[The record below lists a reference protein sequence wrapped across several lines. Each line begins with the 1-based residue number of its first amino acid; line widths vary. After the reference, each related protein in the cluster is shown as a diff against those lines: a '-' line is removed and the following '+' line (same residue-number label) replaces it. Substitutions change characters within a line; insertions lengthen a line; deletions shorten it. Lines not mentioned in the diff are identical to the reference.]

1 MSSATRYRKAAP
13 HQNRQ
18 HAHGGDCCSAK
29 AEAALA
35 LEPKTHGHAG
45 GACGQDHGKQAPQ
58 PGAACSHDHGDSHD
72 HAHDH
77 DHKHAAGCS
86 HGHGHAAPARVQL
99 GQGRGAM
106 RSRLQIQAMDCPTEA
121 KLIEKALAGMDGVVA
136 LEFNFIERVLLLRHD
151 LPQLD
156 EVKRAI
162 AKVGM
167 QAMELEA
174 DAKMLAPQGHGRR
187 ANLLLLVSGLSAAAA
202 EAAAWSLGDGKPVVA
217 ALALAS
223 ILLGGIPTLKKGWIA
238 LSTRTLNIH
247 FLMSVAVIGAMLIG
261 QWPEA
266 AMVLFLFAIAER
278 LEAMSLAKAGEAVR
292 ALMALAPETAWVAAA
307 GGWRETAAAEVAVGS
322 RVRVRPGERV
332 PLDGRIADGHSSFN
346 EASITGESLPVDKG
360 PRDAVFAGSINGAGV
375 VEIET
380 TASASGSV
388 LARIIATVRDAQAS
402 KAPTQRFIDRFAAV
416 YTPVVLVLAALF
428 AVAAPLS
435 GLQPWHQ
442 AIYSALVMLVIAC
455 PCALVIA
462 TPVTVVS
469 ALASAARHGLLV
481 KGGAPLEMAARIDTV
496 CLDKTGT
503 LTQGEPRVTR
513 VTALAGQ
520 DEDTVLAWAAA
531 LDGHSTHPLA
541 RAVLDAAAARGVS
554 APAAS
559 QVSELIGRG
568 VSGWVAERHLQLGSR
583 RLADEQGAMTPLLEQ
598 TLQALDA
605 AGEGALVL
613 LDGGQALGV
622 LAVADQARP
631 EAAATL
637 ARLKRM
643 GVETVMLSGDSP
655 QVAQAVAR
663 QTGIGAAYG
672 GLLPQDKLRH
682 IERLQQGGKVAMVG
696 DGVNDAPALA
706 RADLGIAMGAAGSD
720 SALETAGVALMDDK
734 LSRLADLIAHARRTA
749 RVLKANIAVALG
761 IKLLFF
767 GLALA
772 GVASLWMAVFA
783 DVGTSLIVIAN
794 GLRLARRVQA

>member
-1 MSSATRYRKAAP
+1 MSSATRYRKAVPP
-13 HQNRQ
+13 HKGQE

-35 LEPKTHGHAG
+35 LDGTEPRTHRHADGHGHHDHQHDHRHG
-45 GACGQDHGKQAPQ
+45 GACG
-58 PGAACSHDHGDSHD
+58 

-77 DHKHAAGCS
+77 E
-86 HGHGHAAPARVQL
+86 HAAPTAVKLGDGEGARQ
-99 GQGRGAM
+99 
-106 RSRLQIQAMDCPTEA
+106 SRLQIQAMDCPTEA
-121 KLIEKALAGMDGVVA
+121 RLIEKALAGIDGIVA

-156 EVKRAI
+156 DVKSAI

-167 QAMELEA
+167 RAVELDDGESA
-174 DAKMLAPQGHGRR
+174 AAPQAPSRR
-187 ANLLLLVSGLSAAAA
+187 ANLLLAASGLTAAAA
-202 EAAAWSLGDGKPVVA
+202 EAAAWSLGDGKPAVA
-217 ALALAS
+217 ALALGS
-223 ILLGGIPTLKKGWIA
+223 ILLAGVPTLRKGWIA
-238 LSTRTLNIH
+238 LSSRTLNIH
-247 FLMSVAVIGAMLIG
+247 FLMSVAVMGAMLIG

-278 LEAMSLAKAGEAVR
+278 LEAMSLARAGEAVR
-292 ALMALAPETAWVAAA
+292 ALMALAPETAWVADGA
-307 GGWRETAAAEVAVGS
+307 GWRETQAAEVAVGS

-332 PLDGRIADGHSSFN
+332 PLDGGIVDGHSSFN

-360 PRDAVFAGSINGAGV
+360 PKDAVFAGSINGSGV
-375 VEIET
+375 IEIET
-380 TASASGSV
+380 TALASGSV

-416 YTPVVLVLAALF
+416 YTPVVLMLALAF
-428 AVAAPLS
+428 AVAAPLL
-435 GLQPWHQ
+435 GLMPWHQ

-496 CLDKTGT
+496 CFDKTGT
-503 LTQGEPRVTR
+503 LTRGEPRVTR
-513 VTALAGQ
+513 VIALDGGGEEA
-520 DEDTVLAWAAA
+520 VLAQAAA
-531 LDGHSTHPLA
+531 LDAHSTHPLA
-541 RAVLDAAAARGVS
+541 RAVLDEAARRRVA
-554 APAAS
+554 APAAA

-568 VSGWVAERHLQLGSR
+568 VSGRVDGRALQLGSR
-583 RLADEQGAMTPLLEQ
+583 RLAEEQGALSPLLEQ
-598 TLQALDA
+598 TLQALDV

-613 LDGGQALGV
+613 LDGERALGV
-622 LAVADQARP
+622 LAVADQVRP
-631 EAAATL
+631 EAAETIT
-637 ARLKRM
+637 RLNRL
-643 GVETVMLSGDSP
+643 GVRSVMLSGDSP
-655 QVAQAVAR
+655 QAVRSVAR
-663 QTGIGAAYG
+663 LTGVSAAHG
-672 GLLPQDKLRH
+672 GLLPQDKLRF
-682 IERLQQGGKVAMVG
+682 IEQLQAGGKVAMVG

-720 SALETAGVALMDDK
+720 SALETAGIALMDDR
-734 LSRLADLIAHARRTA
+734 LSRLADLIEHARRSA
-749 RVLKANIAVALG
+749 RVLKFNIAVALG
-761 IKLLFF
+761 IKLVFF

-794 GLRLARRVQA
+794 GLRLARRV

>member
-1 MSSATRYRKAAP
+1 MSSFTRYRKAALP
-13 HQNRQ
+13 HQGHSSAR
-18 HAHGGDCCSAK
+18 GGDCCAAK
-29 AEAALA
+29 AQAELA
-35 LEPKTHGHAG
+35 LSGAEHVHGRKGGCGHEHQSAARKPGHDHGH
-45 GACGQDHGKQAPQ
+45 
-58 PGAACSHDHGDSHD
+58 GAACG
-72 HAHDH
+72 HAHGH
-77 DHKHAAGCS
+77 EHAE
-86 HGHGHAAPARVQL
+86 PARVKL
-99 GQGRGAM
+99 GEGKGEKQTK
-106 RSRLQIQAMDCPTEA
+106 LQIQAMDCPTEA
-121 KLIEKALAGMDGVVA
+121 KLIEKALAGMNGVVA

-151 LPQLD
+151 LPHLD
-156 EVKRAI
+156 DVKRAI

-167 QAMELEA
+167 QAVEL
-174 DAKMLAPQGHGRR
+174 DAAAAAPAPQGPGRR
-187 ANLLLLVSGLSAAAA
+187 ANLLLLASGLAAAGA
-202 EAAAWSLGDGKPVVA
+202 EAMAWSVGDGRLEVA

-278 LEAMSLAKAGEAVR
+278 LEAMSLARAGEAVR
-292 ALMALAPETAWVAAA
+292 ALMALAPETAWVAEGA
-307 GGWRETAAAEVAVGS
+307 GWREMQAAEVATGS

-360 PRDAVFAGSINGAGV
+360 PKDAVFAGSINGSGV
-375 VEIET
+375 VEIDT
-380 TASASGSV
+380 TALASGSV

-402 KAPTQRFIDRFAAV
+402 KAPTQRFIDRFASV
-416 YTPVVLVLAALF
+416 YTPVVLALAALF
-428 AVAAPLS
+428 AAAAPLS
-435 GLQPWHQ
+435 GLMPWHQ

-503 LTQGEPRVTR
+503 LTLGEPRVTR
-513 VTALAGQ
+513 VTALDGGA
-520 DEDTVLAWAAA
+520 DAAVLAMAAA
-531 LDGHSTHPLA
+531 LDSHSTHPLA
-541 RAVLDAAAARGVS
+541 RAVLDEAARRGVEP
-554 APAAS
+554 PAAE
-559 QVSELIGRG
+559 QVVELIGRG
-568 VSGWVAERHLQLGSR
+568 VSGSVGGRELQLGSR
-583 RLADEQGAMTPLLEQ
+583 RLAEERGALTPALADELRRMDE
-598 TLQALDA
+598 

-613 LDGGQALGV
+613 LAGERALGV
-622 LAVADQARP
+622 IAVADQVRP
-631 EAAATL
+631 EAAATI
-637 ARLKRM
+637 ARLDKL
-643 GVETVMLSGDSP
+643 GVRSVMLSGDSP
-655 QVAQAVAR
+655 QVAAAVAA
-663 QTGIGAAYG
+663 QTGVAAAHG
-672 GLLPQDKLRH
+672 GLLPQDKLRF
-682 IERLQQGGKVAMVG
+682 IEQLQAEGKVAMVG

-706 RADLGIAMGAAGSD
+706 RADLGVAMGAAGSD

-734 LSRLADLIAHARRTA
+734 LSRLADLISHARRA
-749 RVLKANIAVALG
+749 AAVLKVNIAIALG
-761 IKLLFF
+761 IKLAFF

-794 GLRLARRVQA
+794 GLRLARRIV

>member
-1 MSSATRYRKAAP
+1 MSSITRYRKAAP
-13 HQNRQ
+13 PHQGHQAAR
-18 HAHGGDCCSAK
+18 GGDCCSSK
-29 AEAALA
+29 AGAALA
-35 LEPKTHGHAG
+35 QGGGGRQTREHAHGRQSG
-45 GACGQDHGKQAPQ
+45 CGHEHQ
-58 PGAACSHDHGDSHD
+58 PGDRHG
-72 HAHDH
+72 H
-77 DHKHAAGCS
+77 DHKHDQGHQHGAGCGHS
-86 HGHGHAAPARVQL
+86 HGHAAPARVQL
-99 GQGRGAM
+99 GEGKGANL
-106 RSRLQIQAMDCPTEA
+106 SRLQIQAMDCPTEA
-121 KLIEKALAGMDGVVA
+121 RLIEKALAGMDGVVA

-151 LPQLD
+151 LPHLD
-156 EVKRAI
+156 GVRSAI

-167 QAMELEA
+167 QAVEL
-174 DAKMLAPQGHGRR
+174 DAGAQAQAPQGHGGR
-187 ANLLLLVSGLSAAAA
+187 ANLLLAASGLAAAA
-202 EAAAWSLGDGKPVVA
+202 SEAIAWSLGDGRLEVA

-238 LSTRTLNIH
+238 LSSRTLNIH

-292 ALMALAPETAWVAAA
+292 ALMALAPETAWVADGA
-307 GGWRETAAAEVAVGS
+307 GWREAQAAEVAVGS

-360 PRDAVFAGSINGAGV
+360 PKDAVFAGSINGSGV

-380 TASASGSV
+380 TAPASGSV

-402 KAPTQRFIDRFAAV
+402 KAPTQRFIDRFASV
-416 YTPVVLVLAALF
+416 YTPVVLALAALF
-428 AVAAPLS
+428 AVAAPLL
-435 GLQPWHQ
+435 GLMAWHQ

-503 LTQGEPRVTR
+503 LTLGEPRVTR
-513 VTALAGQ
+513 VAALDGGDETA
-520 DEDTVLAWAAA
+520 VLAMAAA
-531 LDGHSTHPLA
+531 LDSHSTHPLA
-541 RAVLDAAAARGVS
+541 KAVLDETARRGIAV
-554 APAAS
+554 PAAE
-559 QVSELIGRG
+559 QVSELVGRG
-568 VSGWVAERHLQLGSR
+568 VRGRVDGRALQLGSR
-583 RLADEQGAMTPLLEQ
+583 RLAEEQGALTP
-598 TLQALDA
+598 ALAAELTRMDA

-613 LDGGQALGV
+613 LDGERALGV
-622 LAVADQARP
+622 LAVADQVRP
-631 EAAATL
+631 EAAATI
-637 ARLKRM
+637 ARLGEM
-643 GVETVMLSGDSP
+643 GVRAVMLSGDSP
-655 QVAQAVAR
+655 QVAAAVAA
-663 QTGIGAAYG
+663 QTGVSAAHG
-672 GLLPQDKLRH
+672 GLLPQDKLRF
-682 IERLQQGGKVAMVG
+682 IEQLQASGKVAMVG

-706 RADLGIAMGAAGSD
+706 RADLGVAMGAAGSD

-734 LSRLADLIAHARRTA
+734 LSRLADLIVHARRTA
-749 RVLKANIAVALG
+749 SVLKVNIAIALG
-761 IKLLFF
+761 IKLVFF

-794 GLRLARRVQA
+794 GLRLARRV

>member
-1 MSSATRYRKAAP
+1 MSSVTRYRKVVPP
-13 HQNRQ
+13 HQGHQ
-18 HAHGGDCCSAK
+18 HARGGDCCSAK

-35 LEPKTHGHAG
+35 LKGADPHQHAHGGCGHDHQPGDRHEHHQHERRHGAGCGHAHGHEHAG
-45 GACGQDHGKQAPQ
+45 P
-58 PGAACSHDHGDSHD
+58 S
-72 HAHDH
+72 
-77 DHKHAAGCS
+77 
-86 HGHGHAAPARVQL
+86 RVQL
-99 GQGRGAM
+99 GEGKGANQ
-106 RSRLQIQAMDCPTEA
+106 SRLQIQAMDCPTEA
-121 KLIEKALAGMDGVVA
+121 RLIEKALGGMSGVVA

-151 LPQLD
+151 LPHLD
-156 EVKRAI
+156 GVKSAI

-167 QAMELEA
+167 QAVELDA
-174 DAKMLAPQGHGRR
+174 DAQAQAPQGHGRR
-187 ANLLLLVSGLSAAAA
+187 ANLLLIASGLAAAAA
-202 EAAAWSLGDGKPVVA
+202 EGIAWSLGDGRLEVA

-278 LEAMSLAKAGEAVR
+278 LEAMSLARAGEAVR
-292 ALMALAPETAWVAAA
+292 ALMALAPETAWVADGA
-307 GGWRETAAAEVAVGS
+307 GWREAQAAEVAVGS

-360 PRDAVFAGSINGAGV
+360 PRDAVFAGSINGSGV
-375 VEIET
+375 VEVET
-380 TASASGSV
+380 TAPASGSV

-402 KAPTQRFIDRFAAV
+402 KAPTQRFIDRFASV
-416 YTPVVLVLAALF
+416 YTPVVLVLALAF
-428 AVAAPLS
+428 AVAAPLLS
-435 GLQPWHQ
+435 LMAWHQ

-503 LTQGEPRVTR
+503 LTLGEPRVIR
-513 VTALAGQ
+513 VTALDGG
-520 DEDTVLAWAAA
+520 DESTVLAMAAA
-531 LDGHSTHPLA
+531 LDSHSTHPLA
-541 RAVLDAAAARGVS
+541 KAVLDETARRGIAV
-554 APAAS
+554 PAAE
-559 QVSELIGRG
+559 QVSELVGRG
-568 VSGWVAERHLQLGSR
+568 VRGRVDGRALQLGSR
-583 RLADEQGAMTPLLEQ
+583 RLAEEQGALTP
-598 TLQALDA
+598 ALAAELTRMDA

-613 LDGGQALGV
+613 LDGGRALGV
-622 LAVADQARP
+622 LAVADQVRP
-631 EAAATL
+631 EAAATI
-637 ARLKRM
+637 ARLGEM
-643 GVETVMLSGDSP
+643 GVRAVMLSGDSP
-655 QVAQAVAR
+655 QVAAAVAA
-663 QTGIGAAYG
+663 QTGVSAAHG
-672 GLLPQDKLRH
+672 GLLPQDKLRF
-682 IERLQQGGKVAMVG
+682 IEQLQASGKVAMVG

-706 RADLGIAMGAAGSD
+706 RADLGVAMGAAGSD
-720 SALETAGVALMDDK
+720 SALETAGVVLMDDK

-749 RVLKANIAVALG
+749 AVLKVNIAIALG
-761 IKLLFF
+761 IKLVFF

-794 GLRLARRVQA
+794 GLRLARRV

>member
-1 MSSATRYRKAAP
+1 MSSVTRYRKAVPP
-13 HQNRQ
+13 HQGHQ
-18 HAHGGDCCSAK
+18 HARGGDCCSAK
-29 AEAALA
+29 AGAALA
-35 LEPKTHGHAG
+35 LKGADPHQHAHGGCGHEHKPGDRHGH
-45 GACGQDHGKQAPQ
+45 DHHQ
-58 PGAACSHDHGDSHD
+58 HDHQHERRHGAGCG
-72 HAHDH
+72 HAHGH
-77 DHKHAAGCS
+77 EHAGPS
-86 HGHGHAAPARVQL
+86 RVQL
-99 GQGRGAM
+99 GEGKGAKQ
-106 RSRLQIQAMDCPTEA
+106 SRLQIQAMDCPTEA
-121 KLIEKALAGMDGVVA
+121 RLIEKALGGMSGVVA
-136 LEFNFIERVLLLRHD
+136 LEFNFIDRVLLLRHD
-151 LPQLD
+151 LPHLD
-156 EVKRAI
+156 GVKSAI

-167 QAMELEA
+167 QGVEL
-174 DAKMLAPQGHGRR
+174 DAGAQAQAPQGHGRR
-187 ANLLLLVSGLSAAAA
+187 TNLLLAVSGLAAAA
-202 EAAAWSLGDGKPVVA
+202 SEGIAWSLGDGRLEVA

-278 LEAMSLAKAGEAVR
+278 LEAMSLARAGEAVR
-292 ALMALAPETAWVAAA
+292 ALMALAPETAWVADGA
-307 GGWRETAAAEVAVGS
+307 GWREAQAAEVAVGS

-360 PRDAVFAGSINGAGV
+360 PQDAVFAGSINGSGV

-380 TASASGSV
+380 TAPASGSV

-402 KAPTQRFIDRFAAV
+402 KAPTQRFIDRFASV
-416 YTPVVLVLAALF
+416 YTPVVLVLALAF
-428 AVAAPLS
+428 AVAAPLL
-435 GLQPWHQ
+435 GLMPWHQ

-503 LTQGEPRVTR
+503 LTLGEPRVTR
-513 VTALAGQ
+513 VAALGGG
-520 DEDTVLAWAAA
+520 DESTVLALAAA
-531 LDGHSTHPLA
+531 LDSHSTHPLA
-541 RAVLDAAAARGVS
+541 KAVLDEAARRGIAV
-554 APAAS
+554 PAAE
-559 QVSELIGRG
+559 QVSELVGRG
-568 VSGWVAERHLQLGSR
+568 VRGRVDGRALLLGSR
-583 RLADEQGAMTPLLEQ
+583 RLAEEQGALTP
-598 TLQALDA
+598 ALA
-605 AGEGALVL
+605 AELSRMAEAGEGALVL
-613 LDGGQALGV
+613 LDGERALGV
-622 LAVADQARP
+622 LAVADQVRP
-631 EAAATL
+631 EAAATI
-637 ARLKRM
+637 ARLGEM
-643 GVETVMLSGDSP
+643 GVRAVMLSGDSP
-655 QVAQAVAR
+655 QVAAAVAA
-663 QTGIGAAYG
+663 QTGVSAAHG
-672 GLLPQDKLRH
+672 GLLPQDKLRF
-682 IERLQQGGKVAMVG
+682 IEQLQTGGKVAMVG

-706 RADLGIAMGAAGSD
+706 RADLGVAMGAAGSD

-749 RVLKANIAVALG
+749 AVLKVNIAIALG
-761 IKLLFF
+761 IKLVFF

-794 GLRLARRVQA
+794 GLRLARRV

>member
-1 MSSATRYRKAAP
+1 MSSVTRYRKAVPP
-13 HQNRQ
+13 HQGHQ
-18 HAHGGDCCSAK
+18 HARGGDCCSAK

-35 LEPKTHGHAG
+35 LKGADPHQHAHGGCGHEHKPGDKHGH
-45 GACGQDHGKQAPQ
+45 DHHQ
-58 PGAACSHDHGDSHD
+58 HDHHERRHGAGCG
-72 HAHDH
+72 HAHGH
-77 DHKHAAGCS
+77 EHAGPS
-86 HGHGHAAPARVQL
+86 RVQL
-99 GQGRGAM
+99 GEGKGANL
-106 RSRLQIQAMDCPTEA
+106 SRLQIQAMDCPTEA
-121 KLIEKALAGMDGVVA
+121 RLIEKALGGMSGVVA

-151 LPQLD
+151 LPHLD
-156 EVKRAI
+156 GVKSAI

-167 QAMELEA
+167 QAVEL
-174 DAKMLAPQGHGRR
+174 DAGAQAQAPQGHGRR
-187 ANLLLLVSGLSAAAA
+187 ANLLLIASGLAAAA
-202 EAAAWSLGDGKPVVA
+202 SEGIAWSLGDGRLEVA

-278 LEAMSLAKAGEAVR
+278 LEAMSLARAGEAVR
-292 ALMALAPETAWVAAA
+292 ALMALAPETAWVADGA
-307 GGWRETAAAEVAVGS
+307 GWRETQAAEVAVGS

-360 PRDAVFAGSINGAGV
+360 PQDAVFAGSINGSGV

-380 TASASGSV
+380 TAPASGSV

-402 KAPTQRFIDRFAAV
+402 KAPTQRFIDRFASV
-416 YTPVVLVLAALF
+416 YTPVVLVLALAF
-428 AVAAPLS
+428 AVAAPLL
-435 GLQPWHQ
+435 GLMVWHQ

-503 LTQGEPRVTR
+503 LTLGEPRVTR
-513 VTALAGQ
+513 VAALGGG
-520 DEDTVLAWAAA
+520 DESTVLAMAAA
-531 LDGHSTHPLA
+531 LDSHSTHPLA
-541 RAVLDAAAARGVS
+541 KAVLDEAARRGIAV
-554 APAAS
+554 PAAE
-559 QVSELIGRG
+559 QVSELVGRG
-568 VSGWVAERHLQLGSR
+568 VRGRVDGRALQLGSR
-583 RLADEQGAMTPLLEQ
+583 RLAEEQGALTPELAAELSRMAE
-598 TLQALDA
+598 

-613 LDGGQALGV
+613 LDGERALGV
-622 LAVADQARP
+622 LAVADQVRP
-631 EAAATL
+631 EAAATI
-637 ARLKRM
+637 ARLGEM
-643 GVETVMLSGDSP
+643 GVRAVMLSGDSP
-655 QVAQAVAR
+655 QVAAAVAA
-663 QTGIGAAYG
+663 QTGVSAAHG
-672 GLLPQDKLRH
+672 GLLPQDKLRF
-682 IERLQQGGKVAMVG
+682 IEQLQASGKVAMVG

-706 RADLGIAMGAAGSD
+706 RADLGVAMGAAGSD

-749 RVLKANIAVALG
+749 AVLKVNIAIALG
-761 IKLLFF
+761 IKLVFF

-794 GLRLARRVQA
+794 GLRLARRV